1 MKTTTAILVSILI
14 LASYSIAFSE
24 ADNQPSVTRKSLT
37 CGDAEVSAES
47 TCMYISDKIEIQC
60 TKQTIRLINS
70 KQGISKELPLEGKL
84 VRPRRIN
91 KIPVLDPI
99 VSEWTCQESTSGDHY
114 IVLWYF
120 CQWGKGCV
128 GTDREWERIFTVEGL
143 NLTKGYAQQK
153 DTSKLRRKLGL
164 PDEAGKLKG
173 VVFDN

>member
-1 MKTTTAILVSILI
+1 MKTVAMILGFVLI
-14 LASYSIAFSE
+14 LASHSIVFSE
-24 ADNQPSVTRKSLT
+24 TENQPSVIKKSLT

-99 VSEWTCQESTSGDHY
+99 VSEWTCQESTSRDHY

-128 GTDREWERIFTVEGL
+128 GTDREWERIFTVEGS
-143 NLTKGYAQQK
+143 NLTKGHTRQK
-153 DTSKLRRKLGL
+153 DTSKLRSKLGL

>member
-1 MKTTTAILVSILI
+1 MILELLLIVALSSTA
-14 LASYSIAFSE
+14 FPQSE
-24 ADNQPSVTRKSLT
+24 SQSSVINKSLS

-99 VSEWTCQESTSGDHY
+99 VTEWTCQESISGTHY
-114 IVLWYF
+114 IILWY
-120 CQWGKGCV
+120 
-128 GTDREWERIFTVEGL
+128 D
-143 NLTKGYAQQK
+143 
-153 DTSKLRRKLGL
+153 
-164 PDEAGKLKG
+164 
-173 VVFDN
+173 